1 MRGASVVAALS
12 VAAAAGCSGA
22 KPTPAAP
29 TSATAAIDAPSV
41 AGEADSEAAQKAADA
56 ERLAAIDHAINQ
68 LDEASQLC
76 WASASAVDGFELAG
90 AMHFRID
97 IEAATAVVAVL
108 EDDVKNPRL
117 RECMQQLLAAFRWA
131 PPLHGQSIELPFVF
145 RAPVRQSVIDRRLVP
160 LRSVGAERTAPS
172 VAVLLDERNAG
183 NPTASMLAVHWP
195 PGVSTGERLASRS
208 ELWYF
213 LAAAEVRSGKQQL
226 TVAAGDVVWVP
237 ANSVRDIRAANG
249 TMAVLLVLPGGVEGS
264 ARAGA
269 LATPLT
275 VATPSNSG
283 KLVTFS
289 ALGATPWPTA
299 TGSATIIAD
308 SPALPAA
315 VSLLQ
320 FRAGA
325 TVPTHRHD
333 RESEWL
339 YVLAGRAQ
347 ITLEGITLA
356 VDANSVVQ
364 IPAGIEHSAVISEDF
379 RAVQFYTPGGPEQRF
394 KASAKP

>member
-1 MRGASVVAALS
+1 MRCACVVAALS
-12 VAAAAGCSGA
+12 LTGAAACGGTM
-22 KPTPAAP
+22 PT
-29 TSATAAIDAPSV
+29 TATATVVARDAASAPS
-41 AGEADSEAAQKAADA
+41 EAETEAAQKAADA
-56 ERLAAIDHAINQ
+56 ERLAAVDFAINQ

-90 AMHFRID
+90 AMHFRVD
-97 IEAATAVVAVL
+97 IEAAATTVAVL
-108 EDDVKNPRL
+108 EDDTKNARL
-117 RECMQQLLAAFRWA
+117 RDCMVQLLTAFRWA
-131 PPLHGQSIELPFVF
+131 PPLYGQSIELPFAF

-160 LRSVGAERTAPS
+160 FRSVGAEGRAPA

-183 NPTASMLAVHWP
+183 NSAASMFALQLP
-195 PGVSTGERLASRS
+195 SGVSTGARLAARS

-213 LAAAEVRSGKQQL
+213 LAPGVVRSGKQQL

-237 ANSVRDIRAANG
+237 ANSVRDVQASAASA
-249 TMAVLLVLPGGVEGS
+249 AVLLTMPGGVEGS

-269 LATPLT
+269 LATPLVT
-275 VATPSNSG
+275 ADAANSG
-283 KLVTFS
+283 KLVKFA
-289 ALGATPWPTA
+289 ALQAKALPTPTGTA
-299 TGSATIIAD
+299 TIVAD
-308 SPALPAA
+308 GKALPAA
-315 VSLLQ
+315 VTLLQ

-325 TVPTHRHD
+325 SVPPHHHD

-339 YVLAGRAQ
+339 YVLAGRAHVT
-347 ITLEGITLA
+347 IEGITLA

-394 KASAKP
+394 KALATP

>member
-1 MRGASVVAALS
+1 
-12 VAAAAGCSGA
+12 
-22 KPTPAAP
+22 
-29 TSATAAIDAPSV
+29 
-41 AGEADSEAAQKAADA
+41 
-56 ERLAAIDHAINQ
+56 
-68 LDEASQLC
+68 
-76 WASASAVDGFELAG
+76 
-90 AMHFRID
+90 
-97 IEAATAVVAVL
+97 
-108 EDDVKNPRL
+108 
-117 RECMQQLLAAFRWA
+117 
-131 PPLHGQSIELPFVF
+131 
-145 RAPVRQSVIDRRLVP
+145 
-160 LRSVGAERTAPS
+160 
-172 VAVLLDERNAG
+172 
-183 NPTASMLAVHWP
+183 MLAVHWL

-213 LAAAEVRSGKQQL
+213 LAAAEVRSGKQHL
-226 TVAAGDVVWVP
+226 AVAAGDVVWVP
-237 ANSVRDIRAANG
+237 ANSVREIRAANG